1 MLSMS
6 SKDGIGGHGA
16 GRWQTRLDKMLAAGR
31 ITAAEAA
38 SVRLA
43 DDEGARE
50 AALGAIRLS
59 HARERVQV
67 AVDSDQMSENDAAAF
82 LERVANGEEPKA
94 LRALLHRRRG
104 RHTPRRAASDPP
116 GDR

>member
-6 SKDGIGGHGA
+6 FKDGIGGHGA

-50 AALGAIRLS
+50 AALGAIRLR

-67 AVDSDQMSENDAAAF
+67 AVDSDQMSESDAAAF

-94 LRALLHRRRG
+94 LRALLRRG
-104 RHTPRRAASDPP
+104 RRRHTTPPSSGGPP
-116 GDR
+116 GER